1 MTDKE
6 VEKDLEEIAEQSGLA
21 LVLVDETSEISA
33 SNNNSICE
41 VLNSSTEFAPR
52 CALFCGQAFVE
63 ATTAGKV
70 ISRQCYAGLHYQALP
85 IKTGENKQLVAITGR
100 TFLHSD
106 DYRKAT
112 ERNISGDWQKFSAT
126 DLFENMLLSSSE
138 QEIEK
143 LTRCLEKLSDEQREA
158 IGQLVKEEAIVVV
171 EKTTPIVEDLP
182 PVSPNEE
189 ISKLIEQ
196 FHQNK
201 IQLAIEQSP
210 EKNAQEL
217 EDLAAWRS
225 LFSSLLS
232 LNYREACISVAQFIA
247 QRYKLTD
254 LAWLEN
260 KKSILE
266 AVWASG
272 NFVGQQIQI
281 GIPAEDSR
289 FKDALQKETSLELRE
304 RKRDDQAIEKLQKI
318 NLFPLAVGGKVRSA
332 LAVGDDLLDSETN
345 RHIAR
350 FVRQVASELEIL
362 RLREEINRHSTTTQ
376 AVNRLNQMLRKIDS
390 EEFWMILA
398 QFISELMQAE
408 RGSLLI
414 YNEENKEFI
423 VKAAIGSS
431 ADVINREMPVKIGER
446 IAHNVLRS
454 GRPLVVKHLKTSGVV
469 PAPNDWK
476 YKTDSFISYP
486 IVVGG
491 RKIGVLNVTDKV
503 DGSSY
508 DETDLDILHTLAP
521 QFAVAIDHTALI
533 SKVDKFEQLSMT
545 DALTGLLNRRYLE
558 ARLNEEIMRSQRH
571 GYPMCFMMIDV
582 DEFKSYNDAFSHPEG
597 DKALQMVGQCLK
609 STLRGADVAAR
620 YGGEEFSILLPQTT
634 LREATTI
641 AKRLREKVAKTRFPN
656 RQVTI
661 SIGLANCNAEFCD
674 AGELISAADKALYG
688 AKTKGRNRVEI
699 YQRDDF

>member
-1 MTDKE
+1 
-6 VEKDLEEIAEQSGLA
+6 
-21 LVLVDETSEISA
+21 
-33 SNNNSICE
+33 
-41 VLNSSTEFAPR
+41 
-52 CALFCGQAFVE
+52 
-63 ATTAGKV
+63 
-70 ISRQCYAGLHYQALP
+70 
-85 IKTGENKQLVAITGR
+85 
-100 TFLHSD
+100 
-106 DYRKAT
+106 
-112 ERNISGDWQKFSAT
+112 
-126 DLFENMLLSSSE
+126 
-138 QEIEK
+138 
-143 LTRCLEKLSDEQREA
+143 
-158 IGQLVKEEAIVVV
+158 
-171 EKTTPIVEDLP
+171 
-182 PVSPNEE
+182 
-189 ISKLIEQ
+189 
-196 FHQNK
+196 
-201 IQLAIEQSP
+201 
-210 EKNAQEL
+210 
-217 EDLAAWRS
+217 
-225 LFSSLLS
+225 LLS

-304 RKRDDQAIEKLQKI
+304 RKRDDQAVEKLQKI

-454 GRPLVVKHLKTSGVV
+454 GRPLVVKHLKTSGFV

-491 RKIGVLNVTDKV
+491 RKIGVLNVTD
-503 DGSSY
+503 
-508 DETDLDILHTLAP
+508 
-521 QFAVAIDHTALI
+521 
-533 SKVDKFEQLSMT
+533 
-545 DALTGLLNRRYLE
+545 
-558 ARLNEEIMRSQRH
+558 
-571 GYPMCFMMIDV
+571 
-582 DEFKSYNDAFSHPEG
+582 
-597 DKALQMVGQCLK
+597 
-609 STLRGADVAAR
+609 
-620 YGGEEFSILLPQTT
+620 
-634 LREATTI
+634 
-641 AKRLREKVAKTRFPN
+641 
-656 RQVTI
+656 
-661 SIGLANCNAEFCD
+661 
-674 AGELISAADKALYG
+674 
-688 AKTKGRNRVEI
+688 
-699 YQRDDF
+699 

>member
-1 MTDKE
+1 MTE
-6 VEKDLEEIAEQSGLA
+6 NEAEKYLEDLAEQNGLA
-21 LVLVDETSEISA
+21 IVLVDETSEISA

-41 VLNSSTEFAPR
+41 ILYSSAEFAPH
-52 CALFCGQAFVE
+52 CAMFCGLAFAE
-63 ATTAGKV
+63 ATQEGKT
-70 ISRQCYAGLHYQALP
+70 ISRHCHAGLNYQALP
-85 IKTGENKQLVAITGR
+85 IKAGDRQLVAITGR
-100 TFLHSD
+100 TFLHSE
-106 DYRKAT
+106 DYRKAAD
-112 ERNISGDWQKFSAT
+112 RNISGDWKQFSGEE
-126 DLFENMLLSSSE
+126 LFKNIFLSSSE
-138 QEIEK
+138 NEIEQ
-143 LTRCLEKLSDEQREA
+143 LTRRLEKLNEEQREA
-158 IGQLVKEEAIVVV
+158 LGKIGKREAEKVVA
-171 EKTTPIVEDLP
+171 EPTQELP
-182 PVSPNEE
+182 PQVSPDEE

-201 IQLAIEQSP
+201 VQLAIEQTS
-210 EKNAQEL
+210 EKNTREL

-232 LNYREACISVAQFIA
+232 LNYREACISVAEFIA
-247 QRYKLTD
+247 KRYQLTN

-260 KKSILE
+260 KKNVLE
-266 AVWASG
+266 SVWG
-272 NFVGQQIQI
+272 NGNLSGQQIQI
-281 GIPAEDSR
+281 GIPAEDTR
-289 FKDALQKETSLELRE
+289 LKDALKKETSLELRE
-304 RKRDDQAIEKLQKI
+304 RKNAQSVENLQKI
-318 NLFPLAVGGKVRSA
+318 DLFPIAVGGKIRSA
-332 LAVGDDLLDSETN
+332 LAVSDEISDSDVK

-362 RLREEINRHSTTTQ
+362 RLREEINRHASTTQ

-390 EEFWMILA
+390 EEFWLVLA
-398 QFISELMQAE
+398 QFIAELMNAE

-414 YNEENKEFI
+414 YNEENKEFT
-423 VKAAIGSS
+423 VKAAIGNS
-431 ADVINREMPVKIGER
+431 ADVIKHEKSVNIGER

-454 GRPLVVKHLKTSGVV
+454 GRPLVVKDLKSSDIM

-476 YKTDSFISYP
+476 YKTGSFISYP

-558 ARLNEEIMRSQRH
+558 VRLNEEINRSQRH

-582 DEFKSYNDAFSHPEG
+582 DEFKSYNDTFSHPEG

-634 LREATTI
+634 LREAVMI
-641 AKRLREKVAKTRFPN
+641 AERLREKVAATRFPN

-661 SIGLANCNAEFCD
+661 SIGLANCSAEFCN
-674 AGELISAADKALYG
+674 ANELISAADRALYS
-688 AKTKGRNRVEI
+688 AKTKGRNRVEV
-699 YQRDDF
+699 YQKNDL